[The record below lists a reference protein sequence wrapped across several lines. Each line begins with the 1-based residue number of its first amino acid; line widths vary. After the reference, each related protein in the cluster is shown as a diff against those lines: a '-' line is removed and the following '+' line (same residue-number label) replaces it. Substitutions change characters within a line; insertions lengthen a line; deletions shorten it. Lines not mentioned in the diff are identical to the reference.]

1 VRPMAS
7 LGTAGIR
14 SSRFVWP
21 RLVML
26 LVSMGSGVG
35 LMRSEQKPVEGMQAA
50 EKAYEDCD
58 YAKAIQLLNEAAGA
72 NPQDGQIQLLLTK
85 AHLELQQYDAAI
97 KSAER
102 AVAIDPKSSVYHE
115 WLGRSYGEK
124 ADHSSFMTA
133 LGFAKKTRKEFQAAV
148 DYDWRNFT
156 ARQAVIE
163 FDCAAPAMA
172 GGGEDKAI
180 PEIAQLAALDA
191 AEGHYAQGNCR
202 RQKKDF
208 SVTDVDFNKALQA
221 NLKSA
226 DRVFDIGDYAV
237 RHEEPEMLLAVADLG
252 AKLAPSDPRPQFYR
266 AVAFVLKKQNSADAD
281 KLLQEYIKQVP
292 SRSGY
297 PRATTAHYWLGQLF
311 ENQHNEASA
320 RAEYEAA
327 LKQDPKN
334 KSAQEA
340 LKKLKKG

>member
-1 VRPMAS
+1 MAS
-7 LGTAGIR
+7 LGTVKKQRI
-14 SSRFVWP
+14 RFVWP
-21 RLVML
+21 RLVTLML
-26 LVSMGSGVG
+26 VAGIGVRYLRAGPEPLDG
-35 LMRSEQKPVEGMQAA
+35 LPAA

-58 YAKAIQLLNEAAGA
+58 YPKAIQLSNEAASA
-72 NPQDGQIQLLLTK
+72 NPQDPQIQLLLTK

-102 AVAIDPKSSVYHE
+102 AVALDPKSSVYHE

-124 ADHSSFMTA
+124 AEHSSFMTA

-180 PEIAQLAALDA
+180 PEIAQIAALDA

-208 SVTDVDFNKALQA
+208 SVTDAEFSKALQA
-221 NLKSA
+221 NLQSA

-237 RHEEPEMLLAVADLG
+237 RHEAADMLVAVADWG

-266 AVAFVLKKQNSADAD
+266 GVAAVQKKQNGADAE
-281 KLLQEYIKQVP
+281 KLLQDYIKQVP

-297 PRATTAHYWLGQLF
+297 PRATTAHYWLGQSF
-311 ENQHNEASA
+311 EHQNKEAAA
-320 RAEYEAA
+320 RTEYETA

>member
-1 VRPMAS
+1 MAS
-7 LGTAGIR
+7 LGTMKNQRIR
-14 SSRFVWP
+14 FAWP
-21 RLVML
+21 CLVAL
-26 LVSMGSGVG
+26 ALVAGSGLRCLPAESQPVDG
-35 LMRSEQKPVEGMQAA
+35 LNAA
-50 EKAYEDCD
+50 EKAYDEYD
-58 YAKAIQLLNEAAGA
+58 YPKAIQLANETANA
-72 NPQDGQIQLLLTK
+72 NPQDAQIQLLLTK

-208 SVTDVDFNKALQA
+208 SVTDVEFNKALQA

>member
-1 VRPMAS
+1 MAS
-7 LGTAGIR
+7 LGTVRKQRIG
-14 SSRFVWP
+14 FVWP

-26 LVSMGSGVG
+26 MLVAGSGVCRLRSAPEPVDG
-35 LMRSEQKPVEGMQAA
+35 LKAA
-50 EKAYEDCD
+50 EKAYDEYD
-58 YAKAIQLLNEAAGA
+58 YPKAIQLSNEAANA
-72 NPQDGQIQLLLTK
+72 NPQDAQIQLLLTK

-102 AVAIDPKSSVYHE
+102 AVAIDPKSSLYHE

-124 ADHSSFMTA
+124 AEHSSFMTA

-180 PEIAQLAALDA
+180 PEIAQIAALDA

-208 SVTDVDFNKALQA
+208 SVTDTEFNKALQA
-221 NLKSA
+221 KLKSA

-237 RHEEPEMLLAVADLG
+237 RHEEADMLVEVADLG
-252 AKLAPSDPRPQFYR
+252 ANLAPSDPRPQFYR
-266 AVAFVLKKQNSADAD
+266 AVALVLKKRNGEDAE
-281 KLLQEYIKQVP
+281 KLLQEYLRQVP
-292 SRSGY
+292 ARSGY
-297 PRATTAHYWLGQLF
+297 PRATTAHYWLGQLY
-311 ENQHNEASA
+311 EHQNKDAAA
-320 RAEYEAA
+320 RAEYETA

-340 LKKLKKG
+340 LKKVKKG